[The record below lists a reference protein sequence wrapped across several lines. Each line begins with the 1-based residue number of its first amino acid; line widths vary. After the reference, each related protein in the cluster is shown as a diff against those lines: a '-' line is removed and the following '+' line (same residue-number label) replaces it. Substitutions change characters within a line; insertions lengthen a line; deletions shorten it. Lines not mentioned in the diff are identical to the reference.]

1 MKRNP
6 GLLDR
11 IAILLSG
18 VCLLHCLMAPALV
31 TLLPILGAATL
42 SHNHFHLW
50 LLWLI
55 LPTSTLA
62 LFMGCRQHRDL
73 VIVGLGVLGLGLIVG
88 VAAIGEQMEPVRER
102 IFTSIGGVVLAIS
115 HVLNYRSCR
124 RLSCPE

>member
-1 MKRNP
+1 M
-6 GLLDR
+6 LDR